1 MRHIGLAFKAFGFSV
16 QTYRNTQPD
25 LGDERPHLVGRVAAL
40 DRIEVAKSPQVGHKP
55 SRVEDY

>member
-1 MRHIGLAFKAFGFSV
+1 LAFKAFGFSV